1 MSNDLGRLL
10 KCYELASRIRSVEE
24 NIAKEYVNNQM
35 RCPVHLSIG
44 QEIVSAVVGL
54 NQEVRDTAVSSHR
67 AHAHYLAKGGD
78 LYKMIA
84 EIYGK
89 VTGCCKG
96 RGGSMH
102 LIDLDVG
109 FLGSSAIVGNSIPIG
124 VGAGF
129 THKLNNSDALSFVFL
144 GDGAIEEGSFYES
157 INFSAVQKLPIVY
170 ICENNLYSVYT
181 GLNIRQPATRNIYE
195 MVNGMGINAVKI
207 KTSDVINCLKLT
219 TEVINQARLERK
231 PVFIEYDTY
240 RWLEHCGPND
250 DDSLGYRPA
259 GELSK
264 WKSEDSISKLENIL
278 TIDYGVSDSSI
289 KEILKK
295 ISKEVLLAF
304 KKAKTDEFPTLEQSV
319 TDVYAR

>member
-1 MSNDLGRLL
+1 MNLNFNIALDIY
-10 KCYELASRIRSVEE
+10 KCAIRIRSIEE
-24 NIAKEYVNNQM
+24 RIALEYPKGEM

-44 QEIVSAVVGL
+44 QEITSAVISVIQK
-54 NQEVRDTAVSSHR
+54 NTDTAVSTHR
-67 AHAHYLAKGGD
+67 SHAHYLAKGGD

-157 INFSAVQKLPIVY
+157 VNFSVVQNLPIVY
-170 ICENNLYSVYT
+170 IC
-181 GLNIRQPATRNIYE
+181 
-195 MVNGMGINAVKI
+195 
-207 KTSDVINCLKLT
+207 
-219 TEVINQARLERK
+219 
-231 PVFIEYDTY
+231 
-240 RWLEHCGPND
+240 
-250 DDSLGYRPA
+250 
-259 GELSK
+259 
-264 WKSEDSISKLENIL
+264 
-278 TIDYGVSDSSI
+278 
-289 KEILKK
+289 
-295 ISKEVLLAF
+295 
-304 KKAKTDEFPTLEQSV
+304 
-319 TDVYAR
+319 

>member
-1 MSNDLGRLL
+1 MSKDLDRLL
-10 KCYELASRIRSVEE
+10 KFYELASRIRFVEE

-54 NQEVRDTAVSSHR
+54 NQLVQDTAVSSHR

-78 LYKMIA
+78 LHKMIA

-89 VTGCCKG
+89 ITGCCKG

-157 INFSAVQKLPIVY
+157 VNFSAVQNLPIVY

-181 GLNIRQPATRNIYE
+181 GLNMRQPATRNIYE
-195 MVNGMGINAVKI
+195 MVGAMGINAVKI
-207 KTSDVINCLKLT
+207 ETADVINCLNLT
-219 TEVINQARLERK
+219 TEVINQARVEKK

-259 GELSK
+259 GELSR
-264 WKSEDSISKLENIL
+264 WKSEDSISKLENVL
-278 TIDYGVSDSSI
+278 TSDYGVSDSSI

-295 ISKEVLLAF
+295 ISEEVLLAF
-304 KKAKTDEFPTLEQSV
+304 NQAKKDEFPTLEQSV
-319 TDVYAR
+319 VDVYAR

>member
-1 MSNDLGRLL
+1 MINDLDRLL

-54 NQEVRDTAVSSHR
+54 NQRVRDTAVSSHR

-157 INFSAVQKLPIVY
+157 INFSAVQNLPIVY

-181 GLNIRQPATRNIYE
+181 GLNMRQPATRKIYE
-195 MVNGMGINAVKI
+195 MVGGMGINAVKI
-207 KTSDVINCLKLT
+207 ETSDVINCLKLT
-219 TEVINQARLERK
+219 TEVINQARLEKK

-278 TIDYGVSDSSI
+278 TTNYGVSDSSI

-295 ISKEVLLAF
+295 ISEEVLLAF
-304 KKAKTDEFPTLEQSV
+304 NQAKIDEFPTLEQSV

>member
-1 MSNDLGRLL
+1 MSKGTNQLL
-10 KCYELASRIRSVEE
+10 ECYKLASRIRSVEE
-24 NIAKEYVNNQM
+24 TIAREYPSGEM

-44 QEIVSAVVGL
+44 QELVSAVVGL
-54 NQEVRDTAVSSHR
+54 NQQKQDTVVSSHR
-67 AHAHYLAKGGD
+67 AHAHYLAKGGN
-78 LYKMIA
+78 LHRMIA

-124 VGAGF
+124 VGSSL
-129 THKLNNSDALSFVFL
+129 THKLNNSDALSFIFL

-157 INFSAVQKLPIVY
+157 VNFSVVQELPTVY

-181 GLNIRQPATRNIYE
+181 GLNQRQPAGRNIYE
-195 MVNGMGINAVKI
+195 MVNGMGIKSIKI
-207 KTSDVINCLKLT
+207 ETINVLDCLNKT
-219 TEVINQARLERK
+219 TEIINLARISKK

-250 DDSLGYRPA
+250 DDYLGYRPQ
-259 GELSK
+259 GELNK
-264 WKSEDSISKLENIL
+264 WKEKDPISILRNIL
-278 TIDYGVSDSSI
+278 ISDFGIPDSGI
-289 KEILKK
+289 QDIHTEIEL
-295 ISKEVLLAF
+295 EVLAAF
-304 KKAKTDEFPTLEQSV
+304 NQAKKDKFPTLKQSQ
-319 TDVYAR
+319 TDVYA

>member
-1 MSNDLGRLL
+1 MNKDLDRLL
-10 KCYELASRIRSVEE
+10 KCYELASLIRSVED

-54 NQEVRDTAVSSHR
+54 NQLVQDTAVSSHR

-78 LYKMIA
+78 LHKMIA

-157 INFSAVQKLPIVY
+157 VNFSAVQNLPIVY
-170 ICENNLYSVYT
+170 VCENNLYSVYT
-181 GLNIRQPATRNIYE
+181 GLNMRQPATRNIYE
-195 MVNGMGINAVKI
+195 MVGAMGINAVKI
-207 KTSDVINCLKLT
+207 ETADAINCLNLT
-219 TEVINQARLERK
+219 TEVINQARVEKK

-259 GELSK
+259 GELSR

-278 TIDYGVSDSSI
+278 TSDYGVSDSSI

-295 ISKEVLLAF
+295 ISEEVLLAF
-304 KKAKTDEFPTLEQSV
+304 NQAKKDEFPTLEQSV
-319 TDVYAR
+319 VDVYAR

>member
-1 MSNDLGRLL
+1 MINDLDRLL

-54 NQEVRDTAVSSHR
+54 NQRVRDTAVSSHR

>member
-1 MSNDLGRLL
+1 MSKDLDRLL
-10 KCYELASRIRSVEE
+10 KCFELASRIRSVEE
-24 NIAKEYVNNQM
+24 NIAKEYANNQM

-54 NQEVRDTAVSSHR
+54 SQRIQDTAVSSHR

-102 LIDLDVG
+102 LIDLEVG

-157 INFSAVQKLPIVY
+157 VNFSAVQNLPIVY

-181 GLNIRQPATRNIYE
+181 GLNMRQPATRNIYE
-195 MVNGMGINAVKI
+195 MVGAMGINAVKI
-207 KTSDVINCLKLT
+207 KTADVVNCLNLT
-219 TEVINQARLERK
+219 TEVINQARVEKK

-259 GELSK
+259 GELSR
-264 WKSEDSISKLENIL
+264 WKSEDSISKLENVL
-278 TIDYGVSDSSI
+278 TSDYGVSDSSI

-295 ISKEVLLAF
+295 ISEEVLLAF
-304 KKAKTDEFPTLEQSV
+304 NQAKIDEFPTLEQSI

>member
-1 MSNDLGRLL
+1 MINDLDRLL

-24 NIAKEYVNNQM
+24 NISKEYVNNQM

-219 TEVINQARLERK
+219 TEVINQVRLERK

-278 TIDYGVSDSSI
+278 TTDYGVSDSSI

-295 ISKEVLLAF
+295 ISEEVLLAF
-304 KKAKTDEFPTLEQSV
+304 NKARIDEFPTLEQSN
-319 TDVYAR
+319 TDVYAK